1 MNIGSEQRVNI
12 RNATPDDIAGILKI
26 ESEGS
31 ARWKRDFFE
40 TELNTDFSLFLVAL
54 MDETIIGF
62 AVAWDIP
69 GEIQL
74 QNIAVDKDYRRE
86 GCGTKLIESIYR
98 LLEHKHPERILLE
111 LRISNIP
118 ALKFYRSLGFKK
130 TGIRKNYY
138 GDGDDALLMEK
149 EIIK

>member
-1 MNIGSEQRVNI
+1 MSKGLEQRVKI
-12 RNATPDDIAGILKI
+12 RNAIPDDMTSILKI

-40 TELNTDFSLFLVAL
+40 TELNTGFSLFLVAL
-54 MDETIIGF
+54 IDKAIIGF
-62 AVAWDIP
+62 AVAWDVP

-86 GCGTKLIESIYR
+86 GCGTKLIESLCR
-98 LLEHKHPERILLE
+98 LLKHKHPERILLE
-111 LRISNIP
+111 LRISNLP
-118 ALKFYRSLGFKK
+118 ALKFYRSLGFEK

-138 GDGDDALLMEK
+138 GEGEDALLMEK
-149 EIIK
+149 EIVK

>member
-1 MNIGSEQRVNI
+1 MRKRPGQRVKI
-12 RNATPDDIAGILKI
+12 RNAIPDDITSILKI

-31 ARWKRDFFE
+31 GRWKRDFFE
-40 TELNTDFSLFLVAL
+40 TELNTGFSLFLVAL
-54 MDETIIGF
+54 MGEAIIGF

-86 GCGTKLIESIYR
+86 GCGTKLIESLCS
-98 LLEHKHPERILLE
+98 LLEHKRPERILLE
-111 LRISNIP
+111 LRISNLP
-118 ALKFYRSLGFKK
+118 ALKFYRFLGFEK

-149 EIIK
+149 VIIK